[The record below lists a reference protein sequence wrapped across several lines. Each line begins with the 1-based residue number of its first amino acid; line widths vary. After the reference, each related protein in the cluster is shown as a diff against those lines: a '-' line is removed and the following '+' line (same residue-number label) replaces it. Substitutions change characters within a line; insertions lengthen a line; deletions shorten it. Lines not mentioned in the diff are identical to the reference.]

1 MRKYAQVLLII
12 PFIGM
17 CVLLP
22 IANRI
27 EPYILGMPFL
37 LFWIVLW
44 MGLSSLVLFIVYKL
58 DPTNE
63 GSEYE

>member
-37 LFWIVLW
+37 LFWLVLW
-44 MGLSSLVLFIVYKL
+44 MVLSSLVLFIVYKL